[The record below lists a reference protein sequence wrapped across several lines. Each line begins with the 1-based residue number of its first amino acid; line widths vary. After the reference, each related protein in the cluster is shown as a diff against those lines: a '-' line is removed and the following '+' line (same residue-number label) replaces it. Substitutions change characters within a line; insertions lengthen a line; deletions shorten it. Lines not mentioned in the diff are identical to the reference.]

1 MSSSAEANTLRQQLE
16 GRLLELQD
24 ELAVGER
31 RLRTLEMEQAQLRD
45 TLLRISG
52 AIQVL
57 QELLEHQ
64 AARTDQAGD

>member
-1 MSSSAEANTLRQQLE
+1 MSSSAQPSELREQLE
-16 GRLLELQD
+16 ARLLELQS

-31 RLRTLEMEQAQLRD
+31 RLRTLEMDQAQLRD

-57 QELLEHQ
+57 QELLDHQ
-64 AARTDQAGD
+64 TSDTDEPR

>member
-1 MSSSAEANTLRQQLE
+1 MSSSTEVNEMRPQLE
-16 GRLLELQD
+16 ERLLELQN

-31 RLRTLEMEQAQLRD
+31 RLRTLEVEQAQLRD

-57 QELLEHQ
+57 QELLDHQ
-64 AARTDQAGD
+64 SATTDQAG